1 MNDLPFITIGI
12 PFYNAENFLDDAI
25 QSVLAQTYPYWELI
39 LVNDGSTD
47 SSNDIAKKYLNLDSR
62 IRLIDDGLNKRLP
75 ARLNQIIQEAKYDY
89 IARMDADDLMDVDR
103 LKIQLEHLK
112 RNSDIDLVTTG
123 MYSIG
128 KCNEILG
135 KRIPNNEMMSA
146 SQILG
151 GLTNLLHA
159 SMLAKKEWCLRNL
172 YQVDNA
178 LAEDYELWLS
188 ASIKNDLKYHVI
200 QEPLYYYR
208 EIENVKK
215 VKMIKGYNT
224 QIEVIRRYSTGVI
237 SQFETNGIILKFNL
251 KKIIVFFLDLL
262 NLMTILEKRRV
273 TKISSQDEQRYS
285 ANLVKIKAIG
295 QENG

>member
-1 MNDLPFITIGI
+1 MSDLPFITIGI
-12 PFYNAENFLDDAI
+12 PFYNAEDFLDDAI
-25 QSVLAQTYPYWELI
+25 KSVLAQTYPFWELI
-39 LVNDGSTD
+39 LVNDGSND
-47 SSNDIAKKYLNLDSR
+47 RSNDIAKKYLNLDSR

-89 IARMDADDLMDVDR
+89 IARMDADDLMDVNR
-103 LKIQLEHLK
+103 LKTQLEYLQ

-128 KCNEILG
+128 KSNEILG
-135 KRIPNNEMMSA
+135 KRIPNNEMLSA

-224 QIEVIRRYSTGVI
+224 QIEVIRKYSKGII
-237 SQFETNGIILKFNL
+237 SQFNTNVVILKFNI
-251 KKIIVFFLDLL
+251 KKLVVYFLDLL

-273 TKISSQDEQRYS
+273 TKISSHDEKRYK
-285 ANLVKIKAIG
+285 ANIVKIKSMG
-295 QENG
+295 LN

>member
-1 MNDLPFITIGI
+1 MITVGI
-12 PFYNAENFLDDAI
+12 PIYNAELYLEDAI
-25 QSVLAQTYPYWELI
+25 KSVLAQSFKEFELI
-39 LVNDGSTD
+39 
-47 SSNDIAKKYLNLDSR
+47 
-62 IRLIDDGLNKRLP
+62 LIDDGSSDSSLDIAKSFKDQRIKVISDGENKKLP
-75 ARLNQIIQEAKYDY
+75 YRLNQIIHLAKYDY

-103 LKIQLEHLK
+103 LEIQFEYLK

-135 KRIPNNEMMSA
+135 KRIPKNEMMSA

-151 GLTNLLHA
+151 GVTNLLHA

-188 ASIKNDLKYHVI
+188 AAIKNDLKYHVL

-224 QIEVIRRYSTGVI
+224 QIKVIRRYSTGII
-237 SQFETNGIILKFNL
+237 SQFKTNEIILKFNI
-251 KKIIVFFLDLL
+251 KKTIVYFLDLF
-262 NLMTILEKRRV
+262 NLMNILEKRRV
-273 TKISSQDEQRYS
+273 TKISSQDKQRYN

-295 QENG
+295 QDNG

>member
-1 MNDLPFITIGI
+1 MISIGI
-12 PFYNAENFLDDAI
+12 PIYNAEDYLEDAI
-25 QSVLAQTYPYWELI
+25 NSVLAQSFKDFELI
-39 LVNDGSTD
+39 LIDDGSTD
-47 SSNDIAKKYLNLDSR
+47 NSLAIAKSFNDHR
-62 IRLIDDGLNKRLP
+62 IRIYADGENKRLP
-75 ARLNQIIQEAKYDY
+75 YRLNQIIQLAKYDY

-103 LKIQLEHLK
+103 LKIQFEYLQS
-112 RNSDIDLVTTG
+112 NSDIDLVTTG

-128 KCNEILG
+128 KSNEILG

-188 ASIKNDLKYHVI
+188 AAIKNDLKYHVI

-224 QIEVIRRYSTGVI
+224 QIEVIRKYSKGII
-237 SQFETNGIILKFNL
+237 SQFNTNVVILKFNI
-251 KKIIVFFLDLL
+251 KKLVVYFLDLL

-273 TKISSQDEQRYS
+273 TKISSHDEKRYK
-285 ANLVKIKAIG
+285 ANIVKIKSMG
-295 QENG
+295 LN

>member
-1 MNDLPFITIGI
+1 MITIGI
-12 PFYNAENFLDDAI
+12 PIYNAQAYLEDAI
-25 QSVLAQTYPYWELI
+25 NSVLAQSFKDFELI
-39 LVNDGSTD
+39 LIDDGSTD
-47 SSNDIAKKYLNLDSR
+47 NSLAIAKSFNDHR
-62 IRLIDDGLNKRLP
+62 IRIYADGENKRLP
-75 ARLNQIIQEAKYDY
+75 YRLNQIIQLAKYDY

-103 LKIQLEHLK
+103 LKIQFEYLQS
-112 RNSDIDLVTTG
+112 NSDIDLVTTG

-128 KCNEILG
+128 KSNEILG

-188 ASIKNDLKYHVI
+188 AAIKNDLKYHVI

-224 QIEVIRRYSTGVI
+224 QIEVIRKYSKGII
-237 SQFETNGIILKFNL
+237 SQFNTNVVILKFNI
-251 KKIIVFFLDLL
+251 KKLVVYFLDLL
-262 NLMTILEKRRV
+262 NLMTVLEKRRV
-273 TKISSQDEQRYS
+273 TKISSHDEKRYK
-285 ANLVKIKAIG
+285 ANIVKIKSMG
-295 QENG
+295 LN